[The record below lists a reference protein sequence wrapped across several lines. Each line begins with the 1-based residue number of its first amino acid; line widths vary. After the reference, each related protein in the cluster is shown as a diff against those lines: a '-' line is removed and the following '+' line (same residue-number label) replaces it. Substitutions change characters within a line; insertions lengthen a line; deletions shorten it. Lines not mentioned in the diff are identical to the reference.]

1 MNERIKELAEQA
13 GARTKDV
20 CYGHGEYHDEF
31 QLINDDIEKFA
42 ELIIKECINSIG
54 DENSLHASTIYIRTL
69 AEHRINKCFGIEE

>member
-42 ELIIKECINSIG
+42 ELIIKECVGVANNYYSPYYIG
-54 DENSLHASTIYIRTL
+54 DKIKKH
-69 AEHRINKCFGIEE
+69 FGVK